1 MSDKC
6 RSTRKSAKAIY
17 HEQMY
22 RRSDGFSCKTRIK
35 NQYILVFLIGSRVV
49 VMSAFVAGAA
59 TGVTGT
65 MRAVFETKQYMH
77 NKPKL

>member
-1 MSDKC
+1 MSD
-6 RSTRKSAKAIY
+6 AKAIF

-49 VMSAFVAGAA
+49 VMSAFVAGAT
-59 TGVTGT
+59 TGVTG
-65 MRAVFETKQYMH
+65 AVFETKQYTH